1 MYEYSPV
8 SPETAAMA
16 GQDTAD
22 QSLAATDH
30 ISPPHGLQS
39 TPKIAPGFDG
49 RISWFTYEEAID
61 DWLDITVLPDEKLG
75 PSLRNRLYGEAAIYK
90 PYLDRQRLKDPLG
103 GVAYFKTTLRPHFVK
118 GNSSVCFVAFLPI
131 DTVSPRHTGDTKVEY
146 AHVDSYSPYSR
157 RLDGY
162 SDPR

>member
-1 MYEYSPV
+1 MRWPWQGTGHTASKMDSEEEDQSLMYEYSPV

-22 QSLAATDH
+22 QSFAATDH

-61 DWLDITVLPDEKLG
+61 DWLDIATLLDEK
-75 PSLRNRLYGEAAIYK
+75 PDSSLRNRGTVRGSRILSVV
-90 PYLDRQRLKDPLG
+90 LL
-103 GVAYFKTTLRPHFVK
+103 TLRP
-118 GNSSVCFVAFLPI
+118 C
-131 DTVSPRHTGDTKVEY
+131 
-146 AHVDSYSPYSR
+146 
-157 RLDGY
+157 GY
-162 SDPR
+162 LTL

>member
-1 MYEYSPV
+1 MDSEDEDQSLAYEYSPV

-22 QSLAATDH
+22 QSFAATDH

-61 DWLDITVLPDEKLG
+61 DWLDVSVLPDEKLG

-90 PYLDRQRLKDPLG
+90 PYLDRQRLKDPLN
-103 GVAYFKTTLRPHFVK
+103 GVAYFKATLRPHFVK
-118 GNSSVCFVAFLPI
+118 GNSSLFYG
-131 DTVSPRHTGDTKVEY
+131 VSFN
-146 AHVDSYSPYSR
+146 
-157 RLDGY
+157 
-162 SDPR
+162 

>member
-16 GQDTAD
+16 GQDTAE
-22 QSLAATDH
+22 QSFAATDH
-30 ISPPHGLQS
+30 ISPPHGLQL

-49 RISWFTYEEAID
+49 RISWFAYEEAID

-90 PYLDRQRLKDPLG
+90 PYLDRQKLKDPHRWRCLLQNHAETPLCEG
-103 GVAYFKTTLRPHFVK
+103 
-118 GNSSVCFVAFLPI
+118 
-131 DTVSPRHTGDTKVEY
+131 
-146 AHVDSYSPYSR
+146 
-157 RLDGY
+157 
-162 SDPR
+162 